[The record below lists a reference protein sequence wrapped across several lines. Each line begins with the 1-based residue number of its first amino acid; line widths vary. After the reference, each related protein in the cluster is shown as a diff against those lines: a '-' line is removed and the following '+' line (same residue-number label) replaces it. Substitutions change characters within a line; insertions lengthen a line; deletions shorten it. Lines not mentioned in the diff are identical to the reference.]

1 MFIISASTF
10 IVLLCICWH
19 AHTHTQKRHARA
31 HTHSVFDTAVRGLIS
46 GSRGASPSAV
56 KSVCPYRSSQP
67 SPACH
72 VRQGSDSLTPCF
84 VRWARRHA
92 RAEGGERE
100 GRHTERESERLRNKR
115 ERSGVVGRL
124 ERKRE
129 RGEIKAKEV
138 LTLAVM
144 RNMEDSA
151 EGDIMT
157 LQSANQPLPCCCHRV
172 TLRGVRGGTVLF
184 KPTISRNQE
193 HQALCANASSYTFK
207 IE

>member
-1 MFIISASTF
+1 M
-10 IVLLCICWH
+10 
-19 AHTHTQKRHARA
+19 
-31 HTHSVFDTAVRGLIS
+31 
-46 GSRGASPSAV
+46 
-56 KSVCPYRSSQP
+56 
-67 SPACH
+67 
-72 VRQGSDSLTPCF
+72 
-84 VRWARRHA
+84 
-92 RAEGGERE
+92 
-100 GRHTERESERLRNKR
+100 
-115 ERSGVVGRL
+115 VGRL

-144 RNMEDSA
+144 RNMEDGA